1 MDQQNS
7 ALSPRGFF
15 KTLTLL
21 YFSFLTAQLLFA
33 VMAFLNQG
41 STYFDY
47 TDTNDVFIYA
57 VPVFAVASIV
67 LGIVLYGQQTSELGR
82 KSSLKEKLVAYQSA
96 VLIRMAFLE
105 AASIF
110 GIVAF
115 ILKGNLFS
123 LLITG
128 LVTLYFITL
137 RPAKERA
144 EDYLHLSHDE
154 KRQFYED

>member
-7 ALSPRGFF
+7 ALSPRGLF

-33 VMAFLNQG
+33 VMAYLNQG

-82 KSSLKEKLVAYQSA
+82 KNSLKEKLVAYQSA